1 MRVGARG
8 LKPCKSS
15 DSKHAILT
23 SDSVYVFEAVF
34 RTGTGRTFCRSRIIL
49 ATSAMDPHGSLYG
62 PEFSGKGYHS
72 DRNSAHPKYSHMI
85 RNAGNKAET
94 FIRLE
99 IPNYKNL

>member
-34 RTGTGRTFCRSRIIL
+34 LTGTGRTFCRSRIIL

-94 FIRLE
+94 FMRLE
-99 IPNYKNL
+99 IPNNKNL